1 MKSNMDALQGVQMA
15 GGCPA
20 VLGSHEE
27 INRNVF
33 TNTHEDFSTI
43 T

>member
-1 MKSNMDALQGVQMA
+1 MTSNMDALHGVQTV

-27 INRNVF
+27 MNKNVL